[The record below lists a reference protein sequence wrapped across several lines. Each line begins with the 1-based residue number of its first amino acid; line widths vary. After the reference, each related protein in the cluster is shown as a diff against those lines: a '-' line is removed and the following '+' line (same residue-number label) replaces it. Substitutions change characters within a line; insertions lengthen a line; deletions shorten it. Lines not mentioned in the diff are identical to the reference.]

1 MEELSTCSTK
11 ILSKVTLQHI
21 QLTPYSVMTVAIA
34 LRRYG
39 GDEASETANFCSLW
53 DQFFDCFNTRHMDEA
68 SRTRKPFLKPYR
80 EGTDERFQWLENVY
94 SLNTLRN
101 GKKVRRNVLVIIQ
114 KLRGKR
120 CSSLIKLTCVKFLL
134 GEGMEYVLLE
144 RFCQDVLEEYF
155 GNQRKL
161 GVRNDNPDI

>member
-1 MEELSTCSTK
+1 MTVKYAAQVLSN
-11 ILSKVTLQHI
+11 
-21 QLTPYSVMTVAIA
+21 TVAIA

-80 EGTDERFQWLENVY
+80 EGTDERFQWLENVFIKY
-94 SLNTLRN
+94 FEESH
-101 GKKVRRNVLVIIQ
+101 VLVIIQ

-120 CSSLIKLTCVKFLL
+120 CSSLIKLTK
-134 GEGMEYVLLE
+134 ES
-144 RFCQDVLEEYF
+144 
-155 GNQRKL
+155 
-161 GVRNDNPDI
+161 